1 MYRAILAAVIAGMT
15 AVMLLQA
22 GMLGVTVAAQ
32 PAPAPRGASQ
42 GESPIPAPQTTQCQ
56 NFVAT
61 NAQGV
66 VQHYEDCTPAD
77 GLVKRCEVIDATDAR
92 GKVRKIQNCARVTP
106 ESTGVPR

>member
-1 MYRAILAAVIAGMT
+1 MYRAILATVAVVGMT
-15 AVMLLQA
+15 AI
-22 GMLGVTVAAQ
+22 TDAQ
-32 PAPAPRGASQ
+32 QPTPAPGGAPRGQTQ

-92 GKVRKIQNCARVTP
+92 GRVRRIQNCARVTP
-106 ESTGVPR
+106 PEAPK